1 MALRGSC
8 MEILEVGGSK
18 YLKISWRRLEELIEA
33 LAEKIIA
40 SSYNPDILVGILR
53 GGATVAHLLSD
64 VLGLYRIYPIG
75 CSSYIDVGKKEELKI
90 YSPLA
95 IKDLSGKRVLVVDD
109 VADDGG
115 TLKGVVE
122 FEILPRNPLE
132 VKTATLHMKPWCR
145 FKPDYYVEVTDAWI
159 IYPWEK
165 HEVVRQVAKK
175 FIEDLGWERGLAE
188 LAGILGKEV
197 KETEKLIALSKE

>member
-1 MALRGSC
+1 

-18 YLKISWRRLEELIEA
+18 YLKISWRRLEELVEA
-33 LAEKIIA
+33 LAEKIVA
-40 SSYNPDILVGILR
+40 SSYTPDVLVGILR

-75 CSSYIDVGKKEELKI
+75 CSSYVDVGKKEELRI

-145 FKPDYYVEVTDAWI
+145 FKPDYYVEITDAWI
-159 IYPWEK
+159 IYPWER

-188 LAGILGKEV
+188 LAEILGKEV
-197 KETEKLIALSKE
+197 KEAEKLIALQKE

>member
-1 MALRGSC
+1 

-40 SSYNPDILVGILR
+40 SSFTPDILIGILR

-64 VLGLYRIYPIG
+64 VLGLYRIYPVG
-75 CSSYIDVGKKEELKI
+75 CSSYVNVGKKEKLKI

-122 FEILPRNPLE
+122 SEVLPRNPLE

-165 HEVVRQVAKK
+165 HEVVRQVARK
-175 FIEDLGWERGLAE
+175 FIDDLGWEKGLAE
-188 LAGILGKEV
+188 LAEILGKEV
-197 KETEKLIALSKE
+197 KEAEKLVALSKK

>member
-1 MALRGSC
+1 

-18 YLKISWRRLEELIEA
+18 YLKISWRRLEELVEA
-33 LAEKIIA
+33 LAEKIVA
-40 SSYNPDILVGILR
+40 SSYTPDVLVGILR

-75 CSSYIDVGKKEELKI
+75 CSSYVDVGKKEELRI

-122 FEILPRNPLE
+122 FEVLPRNPLE

-145 FKPDYYVEVTDAWI
+145 FKPDYYVETTGAWI
-159 IYPWEK
+159 IYPWER

-175 FIEDLGWERGLAE
+175 FIEDLGWEKGLAE
-188 LAGILGKEV
+188 LAEILGKEV
-197 KETEKLIALSKE
+197 KETEKLIALQKE

>member
-1 MALRGSC
+1 
-8 MEILEVGGSK
+8 
-18 YLKISWRRLEELIEA
+18 
-33 LAEKIIA
+33 
-40 SSYNPDILVGILR
+40 
-53 GGATVAHLLSD
+53 
-64 VLGLYRIYPIG
+64 
-75 CSSYIDVGKKEELKI
+75 LKI

-122 FEILPRNPLE
+122 FEVLPRNPLE

-145 FKPDYYVEVTDAWI
+145 FKPDYYVEATDAWI

-175 FIEDLGWERGLAE
+175 FIEDLGWEKGLAE
-188 LAGILGKEV
+188 LAEILGKEV
-197 KETEKLIALSKE
+197 KEAEKLIALQKE

>member
-1 MALRGSC
+1 

-18 YLKISWRRLEELIEA
+18 YLKISWRRLEELVEA

-40 SSYNPDILVGILR
+40 SSYTPDILIGILR

-64 VLGLYRIYPIG
+64 VLGLYKIYPIG
-75 CSSYIDVGKKEELKI
+75 CSSYVDVGKKKEMKI

-122 FEILPRNPLE
+122 FEVLPRNPLE

-145 FKPDYYVEVTDAWI
+145 FKPDYYVETTDAWI

-165 HEVVRQVAKK
+165 HEVVRQVARK

-188 LAGILGKEV
+188 LAEILGKEV